1 MNIKLKNRQVSKNA
15 IDFSL
20 HNTIQTEYSLCRSK
34 FAQREIA
41 VSGFT
46 GTHIIMKLSNLHI
59 TGFHGLLLHV
69 GVIGLSNQTLLMI
82 LKPY

>member
-1 MNIKLKNRQVSKNA
+1 MPLISHFTIPYRQNTVCVEA
-15 IDFSL
+15 SL
-20 HNTIQTEYSLCRSK
+20 HKGK
-34 FAQREIA
+34 FA

-69 GVIGLSNQTLLMI
+69 GVLRLSNQTLLMI
-82 LKPY
+82 LLEAIKPEFG